1 MIDELQQKHPNWKRA
16 VFLLVLLIAA
26 YSLAACQQNREPVTF
41 MLPTELLSSIPSS
54 TDTITASASATEIVA
69 TDTPTVTSTP
79 TITPTPT
86 ETLFPSDTATIT
98 LTLNETEKIRASYTV
113 TQSLTPSLTRTVTKT
128 LYRWVTRTPTQT
140 STATATLTPTPPYAQ
155 MRIQKPGPFSKVTSP
170 FQIEAMVHP
179 GDDGIVR
186 IQLVGEDGRII
197 SSQLLNYYNYI
208 NRRFWIAPE
217 IEFDIPGVGETAR
230 LELIA
235 LDQFN
240 RPMDIFTLDLLL
252 LKMGKS
258 EIVPM
263 DFEREPYIIRYPSS
277 GDVARGGEVWIS
289 GLINPVNSSPITI
302 SLLNE
307 NNDIVGQSV
316 FQVAAP
322 SGNLSHTPF
331 AIEIPYEVEDNTPV
345 RVVIFQ
351 ESDTR
356 IPGIIHL
363 SSFSMTVGP

>member
-1 MIDELQQKHPNWKRA
+1 MIDELRQKHPNRKRV
-16 VFLLVLLIAA
+16 VFLLVLPVIAII
-26 YSLAACQQNREPVTF
+26 LAACQQNREPVTF
-41 MLPTELLSSIPSS
+41 MLPTELLTAIPSRTSSITPSP
-54 TDTITASASATEIVA
+54 SATEYIEPSQ
-69 TDTPTVTSTP
+69 TDTPTISHTSTE
-79 TITPTPT
+79 TP
-86 ETLFPSDTATIT
+86 FPSETSTIT
-98 LTLNETEKIRASYTV
+98 LTLNETEIIQASYTI
-113 TQSLTPSLTRTVTKT
+113 TPSLTPSLTRTITKT
-128 LYRWVTRTPTQT
+128 LYRWVTKTPTQT

-170 FQIEAMVHP
+170 FQFEAMVHP
-179 GDDGIVR
+179 GDDGFVR

-217 IEFDIPGVGETAR
+217 IEFDISGVGETGR

-235 LDQFN
+235 LDQFS

-258 EIVPM
+258 ELTPM
-263 DFEREPYIIRYPSS
+263 EFEREPYIIRYPSS
-277 GDVARGGEVWIS
+277 GDVAQGGAVWIS

-302 SLLNE
+302 SLLDE
-307 NNDIVGQSV
+307 NNDIIGQSV
-316 FQVAAP
+316 FRVAAP
-322 SGNLSHTPF
+322 SGDLSHTPF
-331 AIEIPYEVEDNTPV
+331 AIEVPYEVEDYTPV

>member
-1 MIDELQQKHPNWKRA
+1 MIDDNCRKHPSWKQT
-16 VFLLVLLIAA
+16 VILLTLFIVTFF
-26 YSLAACQQNREPVTF
+26 LAACEQNHEPVIF
-41 MLPTELLSSIPSS
+41 MLPTELLTAIPSS
-54 TDTITASASATEIVA
+54 TSSETLTLTASEVIEPTA
-69 TDTPTVTSTP
+69 TDTPTVQ
-79 TITPTPT
+79 PTPT
-86 ETLFPSDTATIT
+86 ETPFPTDTATIT
-98 LTLNETEKIRASYTV
+98 LTLNETEKIVASYTIAP
-113 TQSLTPSLTRTVTKT
+113 SLTPSKTRTITKT

-155 MRIQKPGPFSKVTSP
+155 MRIQKPGPYSKVISP

-197 SSQLLNYYNYI
+197 TAQNLNYYNYI

-217 IEFDIPGVGETAR
+217 IEFDISGVGETAR

-235 LDQFN
+235 LDQFS

-258 EIVPM
+258 EFTPIQL
-263 DFEREPYIIRYPSS
+263 EREPYIIRYPSA
-277 GDVARGGEVWIS
+277 GDVARGGSVWIS
-289 GLINPVNSSPITI
+289 GLIRPVNSSPITI
-302 SLLNE
+302 SLLDE
-307 NNDIVGQSV
+307 NNDIIGQSV
-316 FQVAAP
+316 FQVAPP
-322 SGNLSHTPF
+322 SGDLSHTPF
-331 AIEIPYEVEDNTPV
+331 AIEIPYEVEDYTPV
-345 RVVIFQ
+345 RVAIFQ

-363 SSFSMTVGP
+363 SSFSMTIGP